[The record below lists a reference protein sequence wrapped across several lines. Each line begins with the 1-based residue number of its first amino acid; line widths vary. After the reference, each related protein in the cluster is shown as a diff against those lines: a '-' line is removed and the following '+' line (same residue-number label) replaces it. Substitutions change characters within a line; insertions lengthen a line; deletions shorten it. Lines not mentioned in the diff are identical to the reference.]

1 MQTEILMANG
11 NYIVQD
17 ENVSL
22 NEAREIVG
30 GDVQVIKLKTFPTS
44 YRKTGQLLI
53 NVGTIDGLDINEY
66 PLNIWATLIAGYGIQ
81 GNAILVDGRRW

>member
-44 YRKTGQLLI
+44 S
-53 NVGTIDGLDINEY
+53 
-66 PLNIWATLIAGYGIQ
+66 
-81 GNAILVDGRRW
+81 RRLASF